1 MLFSFLYK
9 QQTIV
14 KAVSIMI
21 FVLFIYLKL
30 TKPTC
35 AIGFQLTRYIEAC
48 GIMLMKL
55 KRWNV
60 CVSRKILDPAISMI
74 SKECSVIVANHEGHR
89 PATRSELLKAVHDKD
104 AILCM
109 LSDKIDA
116 KVMDAAG
123 PKLKVISSYSTGVDH
138 IDTKEATKRGIR
150 VTCTGD
156 ILTESTADIA
166 FALIL
171 ATSRRIIQ
179 GHELVT
185 RKHWKYGWDPHLLLG
200 SDVHNTTIG
209 ILGLGRIG
217 SAVARRAK
225 GFDMNIIYHNLHSRN
240 ILMEEQV
247 RTKHVNMD
255 ELVRESDFLSLHCS
269 LNNESYH
276 LINKENLRKMKKSA
290 YIINTARGQII
301 NEVHLIKALKQRWI
315 AGAGLDVFEEEP
327 LSPDNPLLKMKNVVV
342 LLPHIGSATF
352 LTRTKMAEVSAKNLL
367 NVLNQKSAIYLSN
380 PEVINIR
387 NNT

>member
-1 MLFSFLYK
+1 
-9 QQTIV
+9 
-14 KAVSIMI
+14 MI
-21 FVLFIYLKL
+21 FILFIHLKL

-35 AIGFQLTRYIEAC
+35 PVGFQLTRYIEAC
-48 GIMLMKL
+48 GITLMKL
-55 KRWNV
+55 KKWSV
-60 CVSRKILDPAISMI
+60 YVSRRILDPAIPMI
-74 SKECSVIVANHEGHR
+74 SKECNVIVANHRGNR
-89 PATRSELLKAVHDKD
+89 PAARSELLKSVHDKD
-104 AILCM
+104 AILCT
-109 LSDKIDA
+109 LLDKIDA

-123 PKLKVISSYSTGVDH
+123 PNLKVISSYSTGVDH
-138 IDTKEATKRGIR
+138 IDTKEATKRGIY
-150 VTCTGD
+150 VTSTGD

-185 RKHWKYGWDPHLLLG
+185 HKRWKYGWDPHLLLG
-200 SDVHNTTIG
+200 SDVHNMTIG

-240 ILMEEQV
+240 IQMEEQV
-247 RTKHVNMD
+247 RAKHVDMD

-276 LINKENLRKMKKSA
+276 LINKENFRKMKKNA

-301 NEVHLIKALKQRWI
+301 NELHLIKALKQRWI
-315 AGAGLDVFEEEP
+315 AGAGLDVFEKEP

-352 LTRTKMAEVSAKNLL
+352 FTRTKMAEVAAKNLL
-367 NVLNQKSAIYLSN
+367 NVLNRKSAIYLAN
-380 PEVINIR
+380 PEVISQE
-387 NNT
+387 